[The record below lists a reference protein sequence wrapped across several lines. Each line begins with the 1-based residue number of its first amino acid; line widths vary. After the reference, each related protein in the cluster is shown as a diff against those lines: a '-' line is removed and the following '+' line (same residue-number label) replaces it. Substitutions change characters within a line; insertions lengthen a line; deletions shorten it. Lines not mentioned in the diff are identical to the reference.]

1 MRKIAKSIMEPKIS
15 VFRPIHKFFES
26 NSTFSGISDRIS
38 GILRLAGKD
47 ASKYMRSGERAV
59 PKNKPVISLTSLV
72 LALNPSVWVKE
83 SIIKGRIMMD
93 EVKRSGGPR
102 DRLLRNDNSR

>member
-1 MRKIAKSIMEPKIS
+1 
-15 VFRPIHKFFES
+15 
-26 NSTFSGISDRIS
+26 
-38 GILRLAGKD
+38 
-47 ASKYMRSGERAV
+47 
-59 PKNKPVISLTSLV
+59 V